1 MNKQT
6 NKQTKKQTKK
16 QTNDQKYRQLMA
28 QASMPDPDP
37 LKVGFYD
44 ATTDTMVAVED
55 WTTSIHMA
63 RFASVKMA
71 TMYQSG
77 RHKMPSP
84 IWCVWN
90 KNDYASIFPLDG
102 KARDE
107 AFLNHVLTLLV

>member
-1 MNKQT
+1 M

-16 QTNDQKYRQLMA
+16 QTYEKLIA
-28 QASMPDPDP
+28 EASKPDPDP
-37 LKVGFYD
+37 LQVGFYD
-44 ATTDTMVAVED
+44 SVTDSMVAVEP

-63 RFASVKMA
+63 RFASVEMA

-77 RHKMPSP
+77 RHRMPSP

-90 KNDYASIFPLDG
+90 KKDYASIFPLDG